1 MNKAASRPL
10 PAPRRAGATKAR
22 ILDAAERL
30 FSEHGFAGTSVRAI
44 TAEADANLA
53 AVHYHFGSK
62 DAVIRAVF
70 ARRLEP
76 LNEERL
82 ELLDAAEAKAGG
94 RPVPLRTILEAFIG
108 PVLRLR
114 RDPARGGA
122 RFMCLMGR
130 TFTESGDLILS
141 IFREQ
146 FGPVA
151 KRFTA
156 ALHKTLPELP
166 PEELFWRMH
175 FMIGAMAHTMADTFR
190 LKMLS
195 RGACDA
201 SDTEAVLARLVAFAA
216 AGMQAPL
223 PVSGGKRRKRRR
235 SRRSG

>member
-1 MNKAASRPL
+1 MNQATSRSL
-10 PAPRRAGATKAR
+10 PASRRAGDTKTR
-22 ILDAAERL
+22 ILDAAEKL

-44 TAEADANLA
+44 TAEANVNLA

-62 DAVIRAVF
+62 EAVIRAVF
-70 ARRLEP
+70 ARRLNP

-82 ELLDAAEAKAGG
+82 ERLDAAEAKAGG
-94 RPVPLRTILEAFIG
+94 KPVPLKTILEAFIG

-114 RDPARGGA
+114 RGPAKGGA
-122 RFMCLMGR
+122 RFMRLMGR

-141 IFREQ
+141 IFLKQ
-146 FGPVA
+146 FGTVA

-156 ALHKTLPELP
+156 ALHKTLPSLP
-166 PEELFWRMH
+166 SEELFWRMH
-175 FMIGAMAHTMADTFR
+175 FMIGTMAHTMADTFR

-195 RGACDA
+195 RGTCDA
-201 SDTEAVLARLVAFAA
+201 SDTEAVLARLVAFVA

>member
-10 PAPRRAGATKAR
+10 PAGRRAGGTKAR

-44 TAEADANLA
+44 TAEAGVNLA

-62 DAVIRAVF
+62 EAVIRAVF

-94 RPVPLRTILEAFIG
+94 RPVPLKTILEIFIG

-114 RDPARGGA
+114 RDPAKGGT
-122 RFMCLMGR
+122 RLMRLMGR

-166 PEELFWRMH
+166 SEELFWRMH

-201 SDTEAVLARLVAFAA
+201 SDTEAVLARLVAFVA
-216 AGMQAPL
+216 AGMRAPL
-223 PVSGGKRRKRRR
+223 PVSGGKRKRKRK
-235 SRRSG
+235 S

>member
-1 MNKAASRPL
+1 MRMNKATSRSL
-10 PAPRRAGATKAR
+10 TAGRKAGGTKAR

-44 TAEADANLA
+44 TAEAGANLA

-70 ARRLEP
+70 TRRLEP
-76 LNEERL
+76 LNQKRL
-82 ELLDAAEAKAGG
+82 ERLDAAEAKAGG
-94 RPVPLRTILEAFIG
+94 RPVPLKAILEAFIG

-114 RDPARGGA
+114 RSPAEGGT
-122 RFMCLMGR
+122 RFLRLMGC
-130 TFTESGDLILS
+130 TFMESGDVIFS

-146 FGPVA
+146 FGAVA

-175 FMIGAMAHTMADTFR
+175 FMIGAMSHTMMDTFR

-201 SDTEAVLARLVAFAA
+201 SDTEAVLERLVAFAA

-223 PVSGGKRRKRRR
+223 AVSGGKHRKRKRL
-235 SRRSG
+235 